1 MIILAP
7 LEQFEVYDICSL
19 LTFLVLGIFNIS
31 VTNSTFFI
39 GLTLCILIFTFDHI
53 KFISFLIPTK
63 WQMLHESV
71 LSFITNLVK
80 ENVGLKH
87 LNNIIYII
95 WFLFSIILLLNLLG
109 MIPYSFTVTSHF
121 VITFSLALSLFIG
134 INIVGIIKHGKNMIR
149 LFAPEGSPR
158 LLLPLLFVIE
168 IISYLSR
175 VFSLSIRLFAN
186 LMSGHT
192 LLKILAGFA
201 WSMLLAGGI
210 TFFNSLFP
218 FIIIFL
224 VTGLEVAIGAL
235 QAYVFCMLI
244 CLYYNDVIHLH

>member
-1 MIILAP
+1 MFFFAP

-19 LTFLVLGIFNIS
+19 FTFLVLGMFNIS
-31 VTNSTFFI
+31 ITNSTFFI
-39 GLTLCILIFTFDHI
+39 VIALVTLSVSFDHF
-53 KFISFLIPTK
+53 KFISSLIPSK
-63 WQMLHESV
+63 WQMFKESV
-71 LSFITNLVK
+71 LLFVTNLVK
-80 ENVGLKH
+80 ENVGLKY
-87 LNNIIYII
+87 LNSIIYII
-95 WFLFSIILLLNLLG
+95 WFLFSTIIILNLLG

-134 INIVGIIKHGKNMIR
+134 INIVGVIKHGKNMVR
-149 LFAPEGSPR
+149 LFAPEGSPKV
-158 LLLPLLFVIE
+158 LLPLLFVIE
-168 IISYLSR
+168 IISYISR

-201 WSMLLAGGI
+201 WSMLLAGGV
-210 TFFNSLFP
+210 TFFSSFFP

-224 VTGLEVAIGAL
+224 VTGLEIAIGAL